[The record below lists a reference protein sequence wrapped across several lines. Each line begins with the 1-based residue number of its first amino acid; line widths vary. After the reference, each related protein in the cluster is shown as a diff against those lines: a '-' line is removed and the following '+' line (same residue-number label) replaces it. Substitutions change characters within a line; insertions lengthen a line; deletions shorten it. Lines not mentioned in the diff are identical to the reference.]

1 MASLGN
7 PSRETGPQNSTRGAG
22 DPELSE
28 RDLEGLPEPTR
39 SQAFE
44 TFRRL
49 LAEGQSPSDAATT
62 AFREAQEWEASRM
75 GGAKPE

>member
-28 RDLEGLPEPTR
+28 ADLDGLPEPSR
-39 SQAFE
+39 SLALE

-49 LAEGQSPSDAATT
+49 LAEGQSRSDAATT
-62 AFREAQEWEASRM
+62 AFREAQELEASRM
-75 GGAKPE
+75 GGGTPE